1 MYRVMFVYTG
11 KVRDVRQLLREMRT
25 RLEKSVR

>member
-1 MYRVMFVYTG
+1 MCRVMFVYTG
-11 KVRDVRQLLREMRT
+11 KVRDVRQLLQEMRT

>member
-11 KVRDVRQLLREMRT
+11 KVRDVRQLLQEMRT